1 MGKLEIARTA
11 NRPRPNNNR
20 QSTQNRESN
29 SQLAFNLSAKVIIL
43 LHLRAF
49 SFHVFTFRYAF
60 FLLSGLILLSISLAF
75 PPPRAV
81 FRATLCLA
89 TADIMRCS
97 TLYSSTDWTSIHFLG
112 ATPFLLCWSS
122 PCAAKSRN
130 TENQTRWLLYII
142 PLIQNKTRQ
151 LLHETPRLFAKT
163 SGLSKTL
170 PPLIMYFP
178 LL

>member
-49 SFHVFTFRYAF
+49 GFHVFTFRHAF
-60 FLLSGLILLSISLAF
+60 SCFPALFCSQFPSPS

-81 FRATLCLA
+81 FAP
-89 TADIMRCS
+89 
-97 TLYSSTDWTSIHFLG
+97 LYASQRPTS
-112 ATPFLLCWSS
+112 
-122 PCAAKSRN
+122 CAAP
-130 TENQTRWLLYII
+130 LYI
-142 PLIQNKTRQ
+142 PQPTELQSTFWVQHLFFLIEV
-151 LLHETPRLFAKT
+151 LLALQKAETLKIKRADYYT
-163 SGLSKTL
+163 
-170 PPLIMYFP
+170 
-178 LL
+178 